1 MRDIEVTGTF
11 LFFAMMS
18 RASPTTFLRAWEVPS
33 NSTPLGIK
41 SLNNS
46 SL

>member
-1 MRDIEVTGTF
+1 MRDIEVTF